1 MPPLRV
7 DQFILFLPSCSLIML
22 LLIFFL
28 IGHVWKRSDI
38 LMDKEIDD
46 KFIDVD
52 HNHKDPQLC
61 ASIACDIYKHL
72 RMAEV
77 ILLSMQKF
85 VPVFLFI

>member
-1 MPPLRV
+1 
-7 DQFILFLPSCSLIML
+7 
-22 LLIFFL
+22 
-28 IGHVWKRSDI
+28 
-38 LMDKEIDD
+38 MDKEIDD

-77 ILLSMQKF
+77 ILLLM
-85 VPVFLFI
+85 